1 MKEFN
6 FKAFKRKTKFTYV
19 LPITEEDIKEFNNSG
34 IIKVKGF
41 SNYRVSI
48 SDVDKREHN
57 SPKIGDVIA
66 VNPECLSDQWLI
78 EKSYFEENHEKE
90 TSFYGIGS
98 ITIEDNN

>member
-41 SNYRVSI
+41 SNFRPM
-48 SDVDKREHN
+48 VD
-57 SPKIGDVIA
+57 
-66 VNPECLSDQWLI
+66 
-78 EKSYFEENHEKE
+78 
-90 TSFYGIGS
+90 
-98 ITIEDNN
+98 